1 MTFVRDLLPKSL
13 ALACALTWAAPAIG
27 ADASDWA
34 MDIRSAVRLIGAS
47 APETVTQYSAAVEIR
62 MDPGWHTYWRYP
74 GDSGVPPKFDFSN
87 SENVGDVRVLYPAPH
102 GFTDE
107 AGIFIGYRDH
117 VIFPVR
123 VTPRDP
129 KKPVKL
135 KLDLFYAVC
144 DKLCVPAAG
153 KADLALAPGQA
164 SSFDEQI
171 ARAVAEV
178 PKQVS
183 AKDADLTVKRLSDGP
198 KPMVAID
205 VTNTD
210 VREIFVEGP
219 NADWALPIP
228 KPVQGARTGHRQF
241 SFALDG
247 LPPGVDRTAPL
258 DLTLTII
265 GRDRAIETTTHLD

>member
-47 APETVTQYSAAVEIR
+47 APQNVTQYSAAVEIR

-87 SENVGDVRVLYPAPH
+87 SENVGEVRVLYPAPH

-129 KKPVKL
+129 KKPVQL
-135 KLDLFYAVC
+135 QLDLFYAVC

-153 KADLALAPGQA
+153 KADLTLAPGQP

-183 AKDADLTVKRLSDGP
+183 AKNAGLTVKRVIGGP
-198 KPMVAID
+198 KPVVAVD
-205 VTNTD
+205 VADTD

-219 NADWALPIP
+219 NGDWALPIP
-228 KPVQGARTGHRQF
+228 KPAPGAPAGHQQF

-247 LPPGVDRTAPL
+247 LPPGVDPKAPL

-265 GRDRAIETTTHLD
+265 RRDRAIEATTRLD

>member
-1 MTFVRDLLPKSL
+1 VD
-13 ALACALTWAAPAIG
+13 
-27 ADASDWA
+27 
-34 MDIRSAVRLIGAS
+34 
-47 APETVTQYSAAVEIR
+47 
-62 MDPGWHTYWRYP
+62 
-74 GDSGVPPKFDFSN
+74 
-87 SENVGDVRVLYPAPH
+87 DVRVLYPAPH

-153 KADLALAPGQA
+153 KADLGLAPGQA

-183 AKDADLTVKRLSDGP
+183 AKGAGLTVKRLSGGS
-198 KPMVAID
+198 KPMVAVD
-205 VTNTD
+205 V
-210 VREIFVEGP
+210 
-219 NADWALPIP
+219 A
-228 KPVQGARTGHRQF
+228 
-241 SFALDG
+241 
-247 LPPGVDRTAPL
+247 
-258 DLTLTII
+258 
-265 GRDRAIETTTHLD
+265 